1 MLLQKIKRKIKKT
14 FYALLSKYEKFQIE
28 WQQAICPHVLRP
40 ANIKGSPGM
49 FCPGCLKTQKLTMQ
63 DFLELFGEEQLKLL
77 FKFDFP
83 PASGQ
88 TEQKTNV

>member
-1 MLLQKIKRKIKKT
+1 MLLQQIIRLIKT
-14 FYALLSKYEKFQIE
+14 PFYAIQARYEKFNLE
-28 WQQAICPHVLRP
+28 WKQAICPHVLRP
-40 ANIKGSPGM
+40 ASIKGSPGQ
-49 FCPGCLKTQKLTMQ
+49 FCAACLKTQKLTLE
-63 DFLELFGEEQLKLL
+63 DFLELYGEDALKRI